1 MVVTKVGAE
10 NYAAKLAEEARRFTL
25 VNSPLRNDVNRI
37 VTWVGYLIIPVG
49 LLLASSQFLRRDEGW
64 QEAIISTVAG
74 LVGMVPEGLVL
85 LTSVAFAVGV
95 VRLASSDASCRSCRP
110 SRCSPESTC
119 CAPTRPAPSPRAA
132 WR

>member
-1 MVVTKVGAE
+1 MLVTKVGAE

-49 LLLASSQFLRRDEGW
+49 LLLASSQFLRRDETW

-74 LVGMVPEGLVL
+74 LVGHG
-85 LTSVAFAVGV
+85 ARRAW
-95 VRLASSDASCRSCRP
+95 
-110 SRCSPESTC
+110 C
-119 CAPTRPAPSPRAA
+119 C
-132 WR
+132 